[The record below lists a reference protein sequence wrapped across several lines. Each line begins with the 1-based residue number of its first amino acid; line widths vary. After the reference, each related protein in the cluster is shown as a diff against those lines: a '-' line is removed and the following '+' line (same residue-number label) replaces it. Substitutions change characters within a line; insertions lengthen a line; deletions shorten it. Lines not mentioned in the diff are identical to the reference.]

1 MIRIMNTPDDSQIPC
16 AVDAELFDS
25 LEDAIAF
32 VAARGGGK
40 VHTELVGSLLAEIIA
55 VPSCVEL
62 VPPRGMIMNHREED
76 DEHFES

>member
-1 MIRIMNTPDDSQIPC
+1 MIGIMNTPDDQKISC

-32 VAARGGGK
+32 VAERGGGK

-55 VPSCVEL
+55 VPSSVEL
-62 VPPRGMIMNHREED
+62 VPPRGTVMIRRDED
-76 DEHFES
+76 VPES

>member
-1 MIRIMNTPDDSQIPC
+1 MIRVMNTPDNAPTRC

-32 VAARGGGK
+32 VAARGGGR

-62 VPPRGMIMNHREED
+62 VPPRGMVAKPQEE
-76 DEHFES
+76 EPPES

>member
-1 MIRIMNTPDDSQIPC
+1 MIGAMNTPDEPKVHC

-32 VAARGGGK
+32 VAERGGGK

-62 VPPRGMIMNHREED
+62 VPPRGTVMSKEED
-76 DEHFES
+76 EHPES

>member
-1 MIRIMNTPDDSQIPC
+1 MIRIMNMTDDQKTRC

-40 VHTELVGSLLAEIIA
+40 VHTDLVGSLLAEIIA
-55 VPSCVEL
+55 VPSSVEL
-62 VPPRGMIMNHREED
+62 VPPRGMVIKRE
-76 DEHFES
+76 DERPES

>member
-1 MIRIMNTPDDSQIPC
+1 MIRAMNMSADQKTHC

-32 VAARGGGK
+32 VAAHGGGK

-55 VPSCVEL
+55 VPSSVEL
-62 VPPRGMIMNHREED
+62 VPPRGMVMKRPD
-76 DEHFES
+76 DEPFED

>member
-1 MIRIMNTPDDSQIPC
+1 MSSKSESFC

-55 VPSCVEL
+55 VPSSVEL
-62 VPPRGMIMNHREED
+62 VPPRGMVMKQRED
-76 DEHFES
+76 DPPES

>member
-1 MIRIMNTPDDSQIPC
+1 MNMSAEHTPSDREPRC

-32 VAARGGGK
+32 VAERGGGK

-62 VPPRGMIMNHREED
+62 VPPRGMVMKPRD
-76 DEHFES
+76 DEPPEL

>member
-1 MIRIMNTPDDSQIPC
+1 MSTPDNCKPSC

-32 VAARGGGK
+32 VAECGGGK

-55 VPSCVEL
+55 VPSSVEL
-62 VPPRGMIMNHREED
+62 VPPRGTIMKPLED
-76 DEHFES
+76 EPPES

>member
-1 MIRIMNTPDDSQIPC
+1 MISIMNTPDDQKTFC

-32 VAARGGGK
+32 VAERGGGK

-55 VPSCVEL
+55 VPSSVEL
-62 VPPRGMIMNHREED
+62 VPPRGTVLKKRCDQLSED
-76 DEHFES
+76 

>member
-1 MIRIMNTPDDSQIPC
+1 MIPIMNTPDHRKALC

-32 VAARGGGK
+32 VAARGGGR

-55 VPSCVEL
+55 VPSNVEL
-62 VPPRGMIMNHREED
+62 VPPRGMVMKRQI
-76 DEHFES
+76 DEPPES

>member
-1 MIRIMNTPDDSQIPC
+1 MNTTDDRQTFC

-55 VPSCVEL
+55 VPSSVEL
-62 VPPRGMIMNHREED
+62 VPPRGMVMKHQNEEPP
-76 DEHFES
+76 ES

>member
-1 MIRIMNTPDDSQIPC
+1 MNTSGERETSC

-32 VAARGGGK
+32 VAACGGGK

-55 VPSCVEL
+55 VPKSVEL
-62 VPPRGMIMNHREED
+62 VPPRGMVMKRRDED
-76 DEHFES
+76 PPED

>member
-1 MIRIMNTPDDSQIPC
+1 MIRSMNMTPPSPNAC
-16 AVDAELFDS
+16 SVDAELFDS

-55 VPSCVEL
+55 VPSSVEL
-62 VPPRGMIMNHREED
+62 DPPRGMVMKRREE
-76 DEHFES
+76 ETPES

>member
-1 MIRIMNTPDDSQIPC
+1 MIRVMNMSDDQKTRC

-32 VAARGGGK
+32 VAACGGGK
-40 VHTELVGSLLAEIIA
+40 VHTDLVGSLLAEIIA

-62 VPPRGMIMNHREED
+62 VPPRGMVMKQQD
-76 DEHFES
+76 DELPES

>member
-1 MIRIMNTPDDSQIPC
+1 MIPAMSTPDDHKHSC

-32 VAARGGGK
+32 VAERGGGR

-55 VPSCVEL
+55 VPASVEL
-62 VPPRGMIMNHREED
+62 VPPRGSVKKTMPNEPP
-76 DEHFES
+76 ES

>member
-1 MIRIMNTPDDSQIPC
+1 MISGMNTSDERKSSC

-32 VAARGGGK
+32 VADCGGGK

-55 VPSCVEL
+55 VPSSVEL
-62 VPPRGMIMNHREED
+62 VPPRGTVMKPRND
-76 DEHFES
+76 DQVES

>member
-1 MIRIMNTPDDSQIPC
+1 MRFMNTSDDDNARC

-32 VAARGGGK
+32 VAACGGGR

-55 VPSCVEL
+55 VPSSVEL
-62 VPPRGMIMNHREED
+62 VPPRGMAMKRLD
-76 DEHFES
+76 DEPTES